1 MFLHFIRKLARDCSG
16 VGFIEL
22 ALTAPLLAL
31 LFLGM
36 IDLSSVVSTRIDLE
50 QAAQRT
56 TDYALAKR
64 PPNGNTSYLVNEA
77 STASGV
83 PSSDIV
89 VELILECDGTRQS
102 SFTGSCTSG
111 QVQKRFV
118 SVAISK
124 SVSTGFNWRALGAMF
139 NGGNSTYSPVRVTGD
154 SLVRLQ

>member
-77 STASGV
+77 ATEGE
-83 PSSDIV
+83 DRR
-89 VELILECDGTRQS
+89 DQDHGDQRQVDQ
-102 SFTGSCTSG
+102 G
-111 QVQKRFV
+111 QRK
-118 SVAISK
+118 AIH
-124 SVSTGFNWRALGAMF
+124 GPPFLREARPG
-139 NGGNSTYSPVRVTGD
+139 
-154 SLVRLQ
+154 